1 MSSALPDD
9 LRSFTSE
16 ERGATDEIRNTPATL
31 GGLVETF
38 QETCKWG
45 TLDCS
50 QVLVGFANYI
60 TANDE
65 DCTRTDI
72 VASNF
77 EAAGGSGTISTVTDA
92 AITASLE
99 ANGMSLHRPQLEI
112 PAVEATGN
120 LPTSGY
126 ANDPVN
132 TATGNFVKNEED
144 LRYEGGTAL
153 LGWARSYSSL
163 SQKVGGHGPGWAS
176 FDGCGLRFDD
186 DGASWTLL
194 DGREVVFP
202 RMGDGFNRAAH
213 ESFWLSVAED
223 GCVITN
229 SAGARWEFTPQGR
242 PTSFTL
248 TDGATITFDYDAD
261 RLVRIRH
268 VRGHEIGVEWD
279 GDRIAAVQ
287 ADDGR
292 RVVYRYEEG
301 RLVEAAGP
309 LGSRRYEWNEDG
321 LISAVIDADGVVEA
335 RNTYDDQGRVST
347 QTSPFGR
354 VTRFAYLSGRVTA
367 VSDMDGGRSNTWVA
381 DARGR
386 LLSVT
391 DSDGNCSRM
400 AYDRLGNLVVSTDP
414 EKRRTVRQSDQ
425 RSRLITELA
434 PSRAMTRLAYDDLDR
449 LTDMVSLE
457 DGTEVARTTMSYTGA
472 QQQPSEITDGEGG
485 RTRMVWDA
493 GLLLE
498 ATDPTGVT
506 ARFEYDA
513 HGDLVACIDAEGNTT
528 RIVRDG
534 SGRPLEMIMPS
545 GATTRFSY
553 TPAGLLASRTDP
565 DGGRWSY
572 EYTVGGRMT
581 AMVNP
586 LGARTSLEYGEHGE
600 LCATID
606 PLGRRVE
613 QELDDLGNVS
623 RVRLPDGAVW
633 ELTHDAMSRLRQTVD
648 PTGGVRTRHYDQL
661 GRLNETVDPA
671 GVRAFQRHSTAR
683 REITVGDAVSSA
695 TVKMDRWGRE
705 SATVLPDG
713 SQVTTRYD
721 RVGRPVELVDAVGGR
736 TTIERNLAGR
746 PVRIRR
752 PGGSSVRYDYD
763 ACGRVAGVRNEMG
776 FRTELGYDVDSRV
789 VSETWPTAERGWTRY
804 DTCGRVV
811 ARHTPGSGTFRWT
824 YDKAGRVVETRDPYN
839 GVRQFRYD
847 EADQLVAAMGGAGD
861 TTRYEYDENGRAVRI
876 IDPMGGVTHRTFDAM
891 GRCTSETDQL
901 GNTSYASYDA
911 AGRFI
916 KNVDADGHV
925 IEVGYDEA
933 GLESSLSA
941 DGRLVSRTRRDA
953 LKRTSTVEDFADP
966 GGAVTHTLSYD
977 PRGLLVRHDREGASA
992 ASTSWAYDADGLPV
1006 RVTVPNGEA
1015 TTYRRDAAGAVV
1027 AVEHPGLDAAVLER
1041 NEAGRLVGAAVG
1053 ATSHEWAFTDGFIT
1067 RHARTGDGGSSASVM
1082 DYTEDGRLAS
1092 VTTDGATTAYS
1103 YDASGQ
1109 LTAAAGPKG
1118 TSTWAYDV
1126 GGRLTLE
1133 KVDGTTWK
1141 RTYNAAGRLLQ
1152 ATSDRESVT
1161 YTYDRSGRRT
1171 GEEHSDGRRR
1181 ELEWGP
1187 LWTLAS
1193 VTDHHHDRVV
1203 RTTTTV
1209 DALGWLT
1216 RVNSERVFFDD
1227 VSGGLLQTGRD
1238 CVVRAG
1244 PLTAHARAGW
1254 LGTSWR
1260 PERPTDPAD
1269 PYRPP
1274 APQATTGPIGIGAG
1288 GEVRVAGLEWT
1299 GARVLDPATSG
1310 FLSPDPM
1317 EPTTGAGWT
1326 GNPYSYAGNNPAN
1339 LLDPTG
1345 LHPVYAAELDECRKA
1360 NSPKW
1365 GTALAIAAGVGLAF
1379 VPGAQGLGAALIAG
1393 AVLGGGASLIDQLC
1407 TGYPVNWGKVGTDTL
1422 MGMAGGAAG
1431 YGAGKA
1437 FQWASRTKAGQR
1449 AIGWVQDQ
1457 AGKIPVVRNIAKYVG
1472 ARGSD
1477 GTQRVNLA
1485 SRQRTK
1491 HILDSD
1497 HNGGG
1502 HRWPGKPGKTPYPRS
1517 WSDEEIMETVS
1528 DIATDPS
1535 ITWKQKGGRPGA
1547 TTYKRSGNP
1556 VRYTAIDTREGLN
1569 IKVIV
1574 EPGGQGIITGYPTQW
1589 PELGS
1594 PLSRTVRNEFA
1605 LWTPSWG
1612 NDITG
1617 DN

>member
-77 EAAGGSGTISTVTDA
+77 EAAGGSGTISTVSDA

-153 LGWARSYSSL
+153 LGWTRSYSSL

-202 RMGDGFNRAAH
+202 RMGDGFDRAAH

-301 RLVEAAGP
+301 RLVEVAGP
-309 LGSRRYEWNEDG
+309 LGSRRYEWDEDG

-386 LLSVT
+386 LL
-391 DSDGNCSRM
+391 R
-400 AYDRLGNLVVSTDP
+400 
-414 EKRRTVRQSDQ
+414 
-425 RSRLITELA
+425 
-434 PSRAMTRLAYDDLDR
+434 
-449 LTDMVSLE
+449 
-457 DGTEVARTTMSYTGA
+457 
-472 QQQPSEITDGEGG
+472 
-485 RTRMVWDA
+485 
-493 GLLLE
+493 
-498 ATDPTGVT
+498 
-506 ARFEYDA
+506 
-513 HGDLVACIDAEGNTT
+513 
-528 RIVRDG
+528 
-534 SGRPLEMIMPS
+534 
-545 GATTRFSY
+545 
-553 TPAGLLASRTDP
+553 
-565 DGGRWSY
+565 
-572 EYTVGGRMT
+572 
-581 AMVNP
+581 
-586 LGARTSLEYGEHGE
+586 
-600 LCATID
+600 
-606 PLGRRVE
+606 
-613 QELDDLGNVS
+613 
-623 RVRLPDGAVW
+623 
-633 ELTHDAMSRLRQTVD
+633 
-648 PTGGVRTRHYDQL
+648 
-661 GRLNETVDPA
+661 
-671 GVRAFQRHSTAR
+671 
-683 REITVGDAVSSA
+683 
-695 TVKMDRWGRE
+695 
-705 SATVLPDG
+705 
-713 SQVTTRYD
+713 
-721 RVGRPVELVDAVGGR
+721 
-736 TTIERNLAGR
+736 
-746 PVRIRR
+746 
-752 PGGSSVRYDYD
+752 
-763 ACGRVAGVRNEMG
+763 
-776 FRTELGYDVDSRV
+776 
-789 VSETWPTAERGWTRY
+789 
-804 DTCGRVV
+804 
-811 ARHTPGSGTFRWT
+811 
-824 YDKAGRVVETRDPYN
+824 
-839 GVRQFRYD
+839 
-847 EADQLVAAMGGAGD
+847 
-861 TTRYEYDENGRAVRI
+861 
-876 IDPMGGVTHRTFDAM
+876 
-891 GRCTSETDQL
+891 
-901 GNTSYASYDA
+901 
-911 AGRFI
+911 
-916 KNVDADGHV
+916 
-925 IEVGYDEA
+925 
-933 GLESSLSA
+933 
-941 DGRLVSRTRRDA
+941 
-953 LKRTSTVEDFADP
+953 
-966 GGAVTHTLSYD
+966 
-977 PRGLLVRHDREGASA
+977 
-992 ASTSWAYDADGLPV
+992 
-1006 RVTVPNGEA
+1006 
-1015 TTYRRDAAGAVV
+1015 
-1027 AVEHPGLDAAVLER
+1027 
-1041 NEAGRLVGAAVG
+1041 
-1053 ATSHEWAFTDGFIT
+1053 
-1067 RHARTGDGGSSASVM
+1067 
-1082 DYTEDGRLAS
+1082 
-1092 VTTDGATTAYS
+1092 
-1103 YDASGQ
+1103 
-1109 LTAAAGPKG
+1109 
-1118 TSTWAYDV
+1118 
-1126 GGRLTLE
+1126 
-1133 KVDGTTWK
+1133 
-1141 RTYNAAGRLLQ
+1141 

-1209 DALGWLT
+1209 DALGRLA

-1244 PLTAHARAGW
+1244 PLTAHARTGW
-1254 LGTSWR
+1254 LGASWR

-1345 LHPVYAAELDECRKA
+1345 LHPVYAAELDEYRKA

>member
-1 MSSALPDD
+1 M
-9 LRSFTSE
+9 
-16 ERGATDEIRNTPATL
+16 
-31 GGLVETF
+31 
-38 QETCKWG
+38 
-45 TLDCS
+45 
-50 QVLVGFANYI
+50 GFANYI

-77 EAAGGSGTISTVTDA
+77 EAAGGSGTISTVSDA

-153 LGWARSYSSL
+153 LGWTRSYSSL

-202 RMGDGFNRAAH
+202 RMGDGFDRAAH

-261 RLVRIRH
+261 RLARIRH

-301 RLVEAAGP
+301 RLVEVAGP
-309 LGSRRYEWNEDG
+309 LGSRRYEWDEDG

-386 LLSVT
+386 LL
-391 DSDGNCSRM
+391 R
-400 AYDRLGNLVVSTDP
+400 
-414 EKRRTVRQSDQ
+414 
-425 RSRLITELA
+425 
-434 PSRAMTRLAYDDLDR
+434 
-449 LTDMVSLE
+449 
-457 DGTEVARTTMSYTGA
+457 
-472 QQQPSEITDGEGG
+472 
-485 RTRMVWDA
+485 
-493 GLLLE
+493 
-498 ATDPTGVT
+498 
-506 ARFEYDA
+506 
-513 HGDLVACIDAEGNTT
+513 
-528 RIVRDG
+528 
-534 SGRPLEMIMPS
+534 
-545 GATTRFSY
+545 
-553 TPAGLLASRTDP
+553 
-565 DGGRWSY
+565 
-572 EYTVGGRMT
+572 
-581 AMVNP
+581 
-586 LGARTSLEYGEHGE
+586 
-600 LCATID
+600 
-606 PLGRRVE
+606 
-613 QELDDLGNVS
+613 
-623 RVRLPDGAVW
+623 
-633 ELTHDAMSRLRQTVD
+633 
-648 PTGGVRTRHYDQL
+648 
-661 GRLNETVDPA
+661 
-671 GVRAFQRHSTAR
+671 
-683 REITVGDAVSSA
+683 
-695 TVKMDRWGRE
+695 
-705 SATVLPDG
+705 
-713 SQVTTRYD
+713 
-721 RVGRPVELVDAVGGR
+721 
-736 TTIERNLAGR
+736 
-746 PVRIRR
+746 
-752 PGGSSVRYDYD
+752 
-763 ACGRVAGVRNEMG
+763 
-776 FRTELGYDVDSRV
+776 
-789 VSETWPTAERGWTRY
+789 
-804 DTCGRVV
+804 
-811 ARHTPGSGTFRWT
+811 
-824 YDKAGRVVETRDPYN
+824 
-839 GVRQFRYD
+839 
-847 EADQLVAAMGGAGD
+847 
-861 TTRYEYDENGRAVRI
+861 
-876 IDPMGGVTHRTFDAM
+876 
-891 GRCTSETDQL
+891 
-901 GNTSYASYDA
+901 
-911 AGRFI
+911 
-916 KNVDADGHV
+916 
-925 IEVGYDEA
+925 
-933 GLESSLSA
+933 
-941 DGRLVSRTRRDA
+941 
-953 LKRTSTVEDFADP
+953 
-966 GGAVTHTLSYD
+966 
-977 PRGLLVRHDREGASA
+977 
-992 ASTSWAYDADGLPV
+992 
-1006 RVTVPNGEA
+1006 
-1015 TTYRRDAAGAVV
+1015 
-1027 AVEHPGLDAAVLER
+1027 
-1041 NEAGRLVGAAVG
+1041 
-1053 ATSHEWAFTDGFIT
+1053 
-1067 RHARTGDGGSSASVM
+1067 
-1082 DYTEDGRLAS
+1082 
-1092 VTTDGATTAYS
+1092 
-1103 YDASGQ
+1103 
-1109 LTAAAGPKG
+1109 
-1118 TSTWAYDV
+1118 
-1126 GGRLTLE
+1126 
-1133 KVDGTTWK
+1133 
-1141 RTYNAAGRLLQ
+1141 

-1209 DALGWLT
+1209 DALGRLA

-1244 PLTAHARAGW
+1244 PLTAHARTGW
-1254 LGTSWR
+1254 LGASWR

-1345 LHPVYAAELDECRKA
+1345 LHPVYAAELDEYRKA